1 MTRLF
6 DVARGISFS
15 LSIWC
20 SNLVGQNI
28 IYVRINAADRQKK
41 QSRQRIHV
49 AQACIFLSTIFR
61 YKVVYLGLVKS
72 KDWTRG
78 GIYVDINNIVE
89 KKITGWQVDAKTL
102 TTRVGGVIGVGKNLF
117 WVAIL
122 LITSSVSFLGLVS
135 KYFKK
140 KFIK

>member
-1 MTRLF
+1 MI
-6 DVARGISFS
+6 ISLLALILYTIHKYITPVDSIKPKYLLKPLKPFFRNCRP
-15 LSIWC
+15 LSG
-20 SNLVGQNI
+20 LV
-28 IYVRINAADRQKK
+28 
-41 QSRQRIHV
+41 
-49 AQACIFLSTIFR
+49 LSTNFR